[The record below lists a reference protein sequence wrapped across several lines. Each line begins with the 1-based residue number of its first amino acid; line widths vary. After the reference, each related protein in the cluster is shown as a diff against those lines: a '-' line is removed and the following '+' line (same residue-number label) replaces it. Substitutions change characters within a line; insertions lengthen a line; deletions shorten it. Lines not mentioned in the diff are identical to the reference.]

1 VAAGILVEHRE
12 FNFREL
18 PRDPRC
24 TPIPSL
30 LGIECSRERLAA
42 YHKLIDEEKWRR
54 ESVLERA
61 KMSNE
66 LGVGRYISESASS
79 YQAFIDRWVDAIIE
93 YENSPEHQK
102 DLKIQRIDRIRDSL
116 GDKSDVL
123 HRAELMR
130 CLEIAHRERTLPQHD
145 GAWSTGSVT
154 LAIADELTSGIERLE
169 AELRE
174 LEADVGVCSN

>member
-1 VAAGILVEHRE
+1 MAAAILVKHRE

-18 PRDPRC
+18 PRDPRY
-24 TPIPSL
+24 TPMPSL
-30 LGIECSRERLAA
+30 LGIECSKKRLAT

-54 ESVLERA
+54 ESFLECA
-61 KMSNE
+61 EMSNR
-66 LGVGRYISESASS
+66 LGVRRYVADSSDS
-79 YQAFIDRWVDAIIE
+79 YQLFISRWVDAIVE

-102 DLKIQRIDRIRDSL
+102 DLKIQRIDRIRDIL
-116 GDKSDVL
+116 RERGDVL

-130 CLEIAHRERTLPQHD
+130 CREIAHRERTLPQCD
-145 GAWSTGSVT
+145 GAWSTGSVI
-154 LAIADELTSGIERLE
+154 LAIADELASGIERLE